1 MQPRGGV
8 MRFTAG
14 IQATF
19 TVYEDASSA
28 SPTSRSPKGGRG
40 MKIQYM
46 HNMTEFA

>member
-1 MQPRGGV
+1 

-40 MKIQYM
+40 GGDKNSIYADYDRICLKGQ
-46 HNMTEFA
+46 

>member
-1 MQPRGGV
+1 

-40 MKIQYM
+40 GGIKIQYM
-46 HNMTEFA
+46 QIIIEFA

>member
-1 MQPRGGV
+1 

-19 TVYEDASSA
+19 TVYVDASSA
-28 SPTSRSPKGGRG
+28 PPTSRSSKGRRG
-40 MKIQYM
+40 IKIQYM

>member
-8 MRFTAG
+8 KRFTAG
-14 IQATF
+14 IQGTF
-19 TVYEDASSA
+19 TVYVDASSA

-46 HNMTEFA
+46 QIMIEFA